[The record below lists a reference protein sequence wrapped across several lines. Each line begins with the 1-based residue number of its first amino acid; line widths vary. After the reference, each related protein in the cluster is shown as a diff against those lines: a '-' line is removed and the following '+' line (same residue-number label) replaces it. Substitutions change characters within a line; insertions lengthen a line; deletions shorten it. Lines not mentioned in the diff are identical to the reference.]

1 MNYKMPI
8 YETRVDVCVAKDVI
22 KPYGGRVRICP
33 ESERRKAVQRFLRG
47 LKSKEK
53 TEVEHE

>member
-1 MNYKMPI
+1 MKLGWMYVWLRMLLNHMAVELEY
-8 YETRVDVCVAKDVI
+8 V
-22 KPYGGRVRICP
+22 